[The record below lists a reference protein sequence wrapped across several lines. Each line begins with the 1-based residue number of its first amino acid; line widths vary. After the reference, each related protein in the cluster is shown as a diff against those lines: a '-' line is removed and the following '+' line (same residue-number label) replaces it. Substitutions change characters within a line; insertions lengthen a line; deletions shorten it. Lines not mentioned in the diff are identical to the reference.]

1 MYLHNCVPHR
11 QAPTAG
17 AEHLGAGPGKGA
29 GEGAVDRVGRS
40 ALVRGKGRSLTV
52 DLHCHAFV
60 TEVEDLVKARPQK
73 QAEPDLQRRVMGAAS
88 AQYNSS
94 TMLPNAFPKLTSVDL
109 RLQDMDAMG
118 VDVQVLSPTSVQHY
132 YWADVDLAREIV
144 RTTNDK
150 MAEVCAQHPD
160 RLLALGNVALQHP
173 ELSLEQLDHCMGD
186 LGMRGVE
193 ISTAVNGLE
202 LDDPRFTRFWA
213 RAEELGCVVF
223 IHPFG
228 TSLGERVNRF
238 YLQNIIGQ
246 PIETT
251 IALSHLIFGGVL
263 DKHPGLKILAA
274 HGGGYLPS
282 YIGRSDHAYSARP
295 DAHSMAR
302 APSEYLRQIYFDT
315 LVYTP
320 AGLGHLIDQVGSS
333 QVVVGTD
340 YPFDMGSYDVHE
352 LVRDV
357 PGLSVAE
364 RGAILGGNAAR
375 LLGLET

>member
-1 MYLHNCVPHR
+1 MYLHNCVLPR
-11 QAPTAG
+11 RAPAAA
-17 AEHLGAGPGKGA
+17 AERRGPGGQP
-29 GEGAVDRVGRS
+29 GG

-60 TEVEDLVKARPQK
+60 TEVEELVKARPEK
-73 QAEPDLQRRVMGAAS
+73 QAEPDLQRRFMGTAS

-94 TMLPNAFPKLTSVDL
+94 TMLPNAFPKLTSVEL
-109 RLQDMDAMG
+109 RLRDMDAMG
-118 VDVQVLSPTSVQHY
+118 VDLQVLSPTSVQHY

-144 RTTNDK
+144 RTTNEK
-150 MAEVCAQHPD
+150 IAEVCAKHPD

-173 ELSLEQLDHCMGD
+173 ELSLEQLDYCVD
-186 LGMRGVE
+186 KLGMRGVE

-202 LDDPRFTRFWA
+202 LDDPRFARFWA
-213 RAEELGCVVF
+213 RVEELGCVVF

-282 YIGRSDHAYSARP
+282 YIGRSDHAHAARP
-295 DAHSMAR
+295 DAHSMKR

-320 AGLGHLIDQVGSS
+320 DGLGHLIDQVGSS

-340 YPFDMGSYDVHE
+340 YPFDMGSYDVHG
-352 LVRDV
+352 LVGDV
-357 PGLSVAE
+357 RGLSPAE
-364 RGAILGGNAAR
+364 REAILGGNAAR
-375 LLGLET
+375 LLGLGLFAQQT